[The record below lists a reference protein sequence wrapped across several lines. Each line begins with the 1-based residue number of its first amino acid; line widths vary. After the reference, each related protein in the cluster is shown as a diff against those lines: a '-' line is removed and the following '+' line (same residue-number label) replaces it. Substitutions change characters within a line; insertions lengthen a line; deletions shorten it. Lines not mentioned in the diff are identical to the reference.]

1 MSEVSGQ
8 TSFLCSR
15 QCQLT
20 ILLLSCISF
29 KQYGICISVF
39 CLDVL
44 LGISKFWLKR
54 NVRREIHI
62 ASNSTNQQ
70 LSLDSIRLTNSNA
83 KCIYPSCA
91 KLLALNHK
99 MVQQKFGLCH
109 RKSLLANQQIECV
122 LQNCF
127 LKEEFI
133 NGHAYNDFPQQ
144 QLNISVSV

>member
-8 TSFLCSR
+8 TSFLCSS
-15 QCQLT
+15 QCQLI

-29 KQYGICISVF
+29 KQYGICISAF
-39 CLDVL
+39 CSDVL

-54 NVRREIHI
+54 NARRDIHI
-62 ASNSTNQQ
+62 TSNNTSQQ
-70 LSLDSIRLTNSNA
+70 LSLDSIRLIKSNA
-83 KCIYPSCA
+83 KCIQPSCA
-91 KLLALNHK
+91 KLLALNYK
-99 MVQQKFGLCH
+99 IIQQKFVRCH

-133 NGHAYNDFPQQ
+133 NGHASNDFPQK
-144 QLNISVSV
+144 QLK